1 MEVSIVLDNN
11 YKDKS
16 GIVYVY
22 EENSRVSLN
31 VILVNDKGE
40 ISNRNNWVFDLLAEN
55 IFYTILE
62 QIFNSY
68 KGVKNYYFAMP
79 GSRNRG
85 IFNLTDFFEVSE
97 LLISEKFKD
106 HKVDLHFINDVDAA
120 VFGYSHDKLGEEESI
135 KTRMG
140 LFLPKQYP
148 PGMGIYINDHQYTK
162 KITFPG
168 EIKNIYPDFEWD
180 KLHVLS
186 SSKRVKLISQLLVST
201 ISMLAPDEFVVYS
214 EYLSADDF
222 NGILALV
229 KKTLNDQFTSKI
241 VLKQSIRDD
250 LEKGMVLK
258 IGQEEVISS
267 V

>member
-1 MEVSIVLDNN
+1 MEVSIVLDKN

-16 GIVYVY
+16 GIVYAY
-22 EENSRVSLN
+22 ENKGRVSLN
-31 VILVNDKGE
+31 VMLVNDKGE
-40 ISNRNNWVFDLLAEN
+40 VTNRNNWTFDLLGEN

-120 VFGYSHDKLGEEESI
+120 VFGYSHDELGEEESI

-168 EIKNIYPDFEWD
+168 EIKNIYPDYEWD

-201 ISMLAPDEFVVYS
+201 ISMLAPDELVVYS
-214 EYLSADDF
+214 EYVSCEEF
-222 NGILALV
+222 KGIIDLV
-229 KKTLNDQFTSKI
+229 DRTLNKQYHYKI
-241 VLKQSIRDD
+241 ILKQSIKDD
-250 LEKGMVLK
+250 LERGMVLK
-258 IGQEEVISS
+258 GIKQFS
-267 V
+267 